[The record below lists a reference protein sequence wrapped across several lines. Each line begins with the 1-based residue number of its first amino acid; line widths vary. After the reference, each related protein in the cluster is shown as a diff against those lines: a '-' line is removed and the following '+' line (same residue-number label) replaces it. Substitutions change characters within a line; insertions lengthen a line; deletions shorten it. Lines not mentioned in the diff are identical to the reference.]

1 MIWLIDCWSVHIS
14 KEFRE
19 WMKNHHPKIHI
30 LYILANCTSIY
41 QPADVIIQ
49 RPFKHAFRQAFN
61 KYTMEAITKQLK
73 AGDDVHMDFKISK
86 LKSHICEWLYVAWTN
101 VSSRIAMV
109 LKGWEQTGLLRAF
122 DKEFQKQ
129 AMLDNIKTP
138 LFKTIEEEVQ
148 AYNTECNEEIDVEV
162 SLDIVMEESL
172 TKVVELL
179 KCISSS
185 NMSTIRNLARKK

>member
-1 MIWLIDCWSVHIS
+1 MEFDFSHNHWSALDTCKKFVEKILVPYKDSQVKLLNLPAMQEMIWLIDCWSVHIS

-61 KYTMEAITKQLK
+61 KYTMEAIAKQLK
-73 AGDDVHMDFKISK
+73 ACEDVHMDFKMSK
-86 LKSHICEWLYVAWTN
+86 LKPHICEWLYVPLTN

-109 LKGWEQTGLLRAF
+109 LKGWEQTGLLR
-122 DKEFQKQ
+122 
-129 AMLDNIKTP
+129 
-138 LFKTIEEEVQ
+138 V
-148 AYNTECNEEIDVEV
+148 
-162 SLDIVMEESL
+162 L
-172 TKVVELL
+172 TKNFKSKL
-179 KCISSS
+179 CW
-185 NMSTIRNLARKK
+185 TT